1 MCYRITSVFVEQ
13 NCTEC
18 DFSGTDSWVILSPIE
33 QSIKRKI
40 EAIGKPLKDW
50 DINIYRGVLTGC
62 NEAFIISKQVR
73 DEILSNCQ
81 TPEEY
86 DRTAALI
93 RPILRGRDI
102 KRYGYEW
109 ADLYLIATFPS
120 RKYDIEDF
128 PSVKK
133 YLLSFAYQYLID
145 NNNEWIAK
153 HHLNE
158 YCEQKLAQ
166 NGEYIIINGSYV
178 YDEKGKKEKGR
189 KKTSN
194 KWFETQDSISYWE
207 DFSLPKIV
215 YREIGFE
222 MDACIV
228 PDGWFIN
235 NKLYLI
241 TGKDIEYLIT
251 LLNSRIFNKI
261 YLASA
266 NLTGGKG
273 VDFMETLL
281 LPNDLYLAENLKD
294 IYSKKN
300 IDSNF
305 EDQIDTALY
314 AYYKLSENEIAF
326 LNMNDE

>member
-1 MCYRITSVFVEQ
+1 M
-13 NCTEC
+13 
-18 DFSGTDSWVILSPIE
+18 GT
-33 QSIKRKI
+33 
-40 EAIGKPLKDW
+40 PLKDW
-50 DINIYRGVLTGC
+50 DIQINYGIKTGA
-62 NEAFIISKQVR
+62 NDAFVISTEQR
-73 DEILSNCQ
+73 NEILSNCLTEQ
-81 TPEEY
+81 ERERTEE
-86 DRTAALI
+86 LI

>member
-18 DFSGTDSWVILSPIE
+18 DFAGADSWVILSPIE

-62 NEAFIISKQVR
+62 NEAFIISKQIR
-73 DEILSNCQ
+73 DEILGNCQ
-81 TPEEY
+81 TPDEY
-86 DRTAALI
+86 ERTAALI

-102 KRYGYEW
+102 KRYSYDW
-109 ADLYLIATFPS
+109 ANLWLINS
-120 RKYDIEDF
+120 
-128 PSVKK
+128 
-133 YLLSFAYQYLID
+133 
-145 NNNEWIAK
+145 
-153 HHLNE
+153 H
-158 YCEQKLAQ
+158 
-166 NGEYIIINGSYV
+166 NGI
-178 YDEKGKKEKGR
+178 KGKIPRINIDEYPAVKAHLDK
-189 KKTSN
+189 
-194 KWFETQDSISYWE
+194 YWSKIKNRADQGDTPYNLRNCAYLE

-261 YLASA
+261 YLTSA

-305 EDQIDTALY
+305 EDRIDTALY
-314 AYYKLSENEIAF
+314 AYYKLSESEVAF

>member
-1 MCYRITSVFVEQ
+1 MEQ

-18 DFSGTDSWVILSPIE
+18 DFAGADSWVILSPIE

-62 NEAFIISKQVR
+62 NEAFIISKQIR
-73 DEILSNCQ
+73 DEILGNCQ
-81 TPEEY
+81 TPDEY

-102 KRYGYEW
+102 KRYSYDW
-109 ADLYLIATFPS
+109 ANLWLINS
-120 RKYDIEDF
+120 
-128 PSVKK
+128 
-133 YLLSFAYQYLID
+133 
-145 NNNEWIAK
+145 
-153 HHLNE
+153 H
-158 YCEQKLAQ
+158 
-166 NGEYIIINGSYV
+166 NGI
-178 YDEKGKKEKGR
+178 KGKIPRINIDEYPAVKAHLDK
-189 KKTSN
+189 
-194 KWFETQDSISYWE
+194 YWSKIKNRADQGDTPYNLRNCAYLE

-261 YLASA
+261 YLTSA

-281 LPNDLYLAENLKD
+281 LPNDLYLAENLKE

-305 EDQIDTALY
+305 EDRIDTALY
-314 AYYKLSENEIAF
+314 AYYKLSESEIAF